1 MRAVLK
7 ELGTMHGDVRWGKPE
22 DDLEVDDSW
31 KKWTPEALAEHAAA
45 EAAKA
50 ATAALGGGA
59 ADGAAPPVS
68 YTHLRAHETLR

>member
-45 EAAKA
+45 EAA
-50 ATAALGGGA
+50 
-59 ADGAAPPVS
+59 
-68 YTHLRAHETLR
+68 